1 MTVWALIP
9 LITCLAYIILLM
21 LTLPSINRRVNRIFA
36 YYLAVAATWSLT
48 SFILHLNTIPRL
60 ALFWNELVT
69 VALVWTLIAYYHFI
83 RAYSDKPPGKA
94 VYIGYAMFMVLTVLS
109 LNGYIVKYAYVIDG
123 VLVHSLGTSL
133 YLIGAI
139 SAAFIGGGIYTL
151 VKRYRTSIDPVERNR
166 TWYLIV
172 GWSILMTLG
181 YSNLIPPV
189 AGIPLDHIGSLANV
203 LIIAYA
209 IGRYKLLDIRL
220 VVRKGLVYSSLTVF
234 LTTLY
239 LLMIFVLQMFFRD
252 MFGYTSL
259 LLAAG
264 TALLAAV
271 LFNPLRNMI
280 QKWID
285 KLFYRETYDY
295 RQMLL
300 NFSNKVSNV
309 LDLQELAG
317 SMLEP
322 IVNSMHVKRAALL
335 FPELGSGDF
344 RTRFFLPEDTEQA
357 FTNTRLLN
365 DNPIVTWLGDKGEIV
380 QRGLIDL
387 RPQFKG
393 LWEIERVALNALGI
407 ELLCPIRT
415 KGSLVGILAL
425 GEKQSG
431 SSYSNDEADLL
442 MTMANEVSVAL
453 ENARM
458 LDSIKSQQLQVEHL
472 LAQVV
477 MAQEEERKRIS
488 ADLHDSV
495 AQWLA
500 AASYRVQTVNALL
513 PSSSTKEAK
522 GELTT
527 MEDTIDRSLKEL
539 RRIVVGL
546 RPPALDE
553 LGLEHSLRHSLDEL
567 KTDGLDCRFTKS
579 GEVVRLPSSVEIAV
593 YRAVQE
599 AFTNVRKH
607 AGASRVTLHMQYQP
621 DDLVIRIRDNGKGF
635 DLTRTL
641 DSAVAVGHIGVVGMK
656 QRAETLGGEMN
667 IITHEGAGTTITLR
681 FPIQTPVEDR

>member
-1 MTVWALIP
+1 MTIWALIP
-9 LITCLAYIILLM
+9 LITCLAYIALLV
-21 LTLPSINRRVNRIFA
+21 LTLPSIGRRINRLFA
-36 YYLAVAATWSLT
+36 YYLAVAATWSLI
-48 SFILHLNTIPRL
+48 SFTLHLNAIPGL
-60 ALFWNELVT
+60 ALFWNELVA
-69 VALVWTLIAYYHFI
+69 VVLIWTLIAYYHFI
-83 RAYSDKPPGKA
+83 RAYADKPAGKA
-94 VYIGYAMFMVLTVLS
+94 VYVGYAMFMVLTVLS
-109 LNGYIVKYAYVIDG
+109 LNGYIVQYAYVVDG
-123 VLVHSLGTSL
+123 VLVHSLGNSL

-139 SAAFIGGGIYTL
+139 SLAFIGGGIYTL

-166 TWYLIV
+166 TWYLIA

-189 AGIPLDHIGSLANV
+189 AGIPLDHIGSLVNA

-220 VVRKGLVYSSLTVF
+220 VMRKGLVYSTLTVF
-234 LTTLY
+234 LTTMY
-239 LLMIFVLQMFFRD
+239 LLIIFILQLFFQD
-252 MFGYTSL
+252 MFGYTSVL
-259 LLAAG
+259 FAAG
-264 TALLAAV
+264 IALLAAV
-271 LFNPLRNMI
+271 LFNPLRNNI

-300 NFSNKVSNV
+300 SFSDKVSNV
-309 LDLQELAG
+309 LDLQELAR

-335 FPELGSGDF
+335 FPEPGSGDF
-344 RTRFFLPEDTEQA
+344 RTRFFQPEDTDKA

-365 DNPIVTWLGDKGEIV
+365 DNPIVTWLADKGEIV
-380 QRGLIDL
+380 QRSLIDL

-393 LWEIERVALNALGI
+393 LWEIERVALDALGI
-407 ELLCPIRT
+407 ELLCPIRS
-415 KGSLVGILAL
+415 KGTLVGILVL

-431 SSYSNDEADLL
+431 SSYSNDEANLF
-442 MTMANEVSVAL
+442 MTMANEVAVAL

-458 LDSIKSQQLQVEHL
+458 LDSIKLQQVQVEKL

-513 PSSSTKEAK
+513 PASSPNEAK
-522 GELTT
+522 AELIT
-527 MEDTIDRSLKEL
+527 MEDTIDKSLKEL
-539 RRIVVGL
+539 RRIVIGL

-553 LGLEHSLRHSLDEL
+553 LGLEHSLRQSLGEL
-567 KTDGLDCRFTKS
+567 RTDGPDCRFTKS
-579 GEVVRLPSSVEIAV
+579 GNVVRLPSSVEIAV

-599 AFTNVRKH
+599 ALTNIRKH
-607 AGASRVTLHMQYQP
+607 AGASKVSLHMQYHSE
-621 DDLVIRIRDNGKGF
+621 DLVIRIRDNGKGF

-641 DSAVAVGHIGVVGMK
+641 DSAVAVGHMGVLGMK

-667 IITHEGAGTTITLR
+667 IVTHEGTGTTITLR
-681 FPIQTPVEDR
+681 FPIQIPVEDI

>member
-9 LITCLAYIILLM
+9 LITCLVYITLLV
-21 LTLPSINRRVNRIFA
+21 LTLPSIGRRINRLFA
-36 YYLAVAATWSLT
+36 FYLAVAATWSFT
-48 SFILHLNTIPRL
+48 SFLLHLNAIPRL
-60 ALFWNELVT
+60 TLFWNELV
-69 VALVWTLIAYYHFI
+69 VVLLVWTLIAYYHFI
-83 RAYSDKPPGKA
+83 RAYADKPAGKA
-94 VYIGYAMFMVLTVLS
+94 VYIGYAMFMALTVLT
-109 LNGYIVKYAYVIDG
+109 LNGYIVQYAYVIDG
-123 VLVHSLGTSL
+123 VLEHSLGTSI
-133 YLIGAI
+133 YLIGGVGLV
-139 SAAFIGGGIYTL
+139 FIGGGIYTL

-166 TWYLIV
+166 TWYLIA
-172 GWSILMTLG
+172 GWSILMTLV
-181 YSNLIPPV
+181 YSNIVPAV
-189 AGIPLDHIGSLANV
+189 AGIPLDHVGSLANA

-220 VVRKGLVYSSLTVF
+220 VLRKGLVYSSLTVF

-239 LLMIFVLQMFFRD
+239 LLTIFVLQIFFQD

-264 TALLAAV
+264 ISFLAAV
-271 LFNPLRNMI
+271 LFNPLRHII

-300 NFSNKVSNV
+300 SFSNKVSNV

-335 FPELGSGDF
+335 FPEVGSGDF
-344 RTRFFLPEDTEQA
+344 RTRFFHPEDTEQA
-357 FTNTRLLN
+357 FTNTRLLS
-365 DNPIVTWLGDKGEIV
+365 DNPIVTWLADKGEIV
-380 QRGLIDL
+380 QRSLIDL

-393 LWEIERVALNALGI
+393 LWEIERVALDALGI
-407 ELLCPIRT
+407 ELLCPIRS
-415 KGSLVGILAL
+415 KGNLVGILAL

-431 SSYSNDEADLL
+431 SPYSNDEADLF
-442 MTMANEVSVAL
+442 MTMANEAAVAL

-458 LDSIKSQQLQVEHL
+458 LDSIKSQQVQVEQL

-513 PSSSTKEAK
+513 PSNSTDEAK
-522 GELTT
+522 DELIT

-553 LGLEHSLRHSLDEL
+553 LGLEHALRHSLDEL
-567 KTDGLDCRFTKS
+567 RTDGLDCRFTKS
-579 GEVVRLPSSVEIAV
+579 GDGVRLPSNVEIAV
-593 YRAVQE
+593 YRVVQE
-599 AFTNVRKH
+599 ALTNIRKH
-607 AGASRVTLHMQYQP
+607 AGASMVTLHIQYQP
-621 DDLVIRIRDNGKGF
+621 DDLAIRIRDNGKGF

-641 DSAVAVGHIGVVGMK
+641 DSAVAVGHMGVLGMK
-656 QRAETLGGEMN
+656 QRAETLGGDMN
-667 IITHEGAGTTITLR
+667 IKTHEGAGTTITLR
-681 FPIQTPVEDR
+681 FPIQTPVEDK